1 MEDIEVEKQYK
12 ILHAK
17 GWSGKMFSTL
27 SFENGVAVTSDPA
40 FLAYFKRHPNVYKIE
55 ELEIKTIKTTRK
67 KEVKNN
73 D

>member
-1 MEDIEVEKQYK
+1 MEKQYK

-40 FLAYFKRHPNVYKIE
+40 FLAYFKRHSNVYKIE
-55 ELEIKTIKTTRK
+55 ELEIKTTTKTTRK